1 LAQLIFLF
9 TPLYRLNPHLWKGK
23 LVNYKNAL
31 VLTLGTGI
39 GGSIVIGGE
48 LYTGNGGAGEFGHM
62 TLIDKGN
69 TCSCG
74 SQGCLESEAGFDAL
88 ATKIYENTKNIVLK
102 EAYRDYKNLE
112 TSQIDFL
119 KLALKEDEKIFKK
132 VFDEYS
138 YIIGIAIKNLINIYA
153 PECILIGG
161 EALEFSEYF
170 LEKSIKF
177 AKTASFGN
185 LGERV
190 TFEIDNLGAD
200 AWILGGIYKVIQEEM
215 FYVDI
220 QKNG

>member
-1 LAQLIFLF
+1 MKKYL
-9 TPLYRLNPHLWKGK
+9 
-23 LVNYKNAL
+23 
-31 VLTLGTGI
+31 
-39 GGSIVIGGE
+39 
-48 LYTGNGGAGEFGHM
+48 
-62 TLIDKGN
+62 
-69 TCSCG
+69 
-74 SQGCLESEAGFDAL
+74 
-88 ATKIYENTKNIVLK
+88 
-102 EAYRDYKNLE
+102 
-112 TSQIDFL
+112 
-119 KLALKEDEKIFKK
+119 KK

-190 TFEIDNLGAD
+190 TFEIDNLGAE